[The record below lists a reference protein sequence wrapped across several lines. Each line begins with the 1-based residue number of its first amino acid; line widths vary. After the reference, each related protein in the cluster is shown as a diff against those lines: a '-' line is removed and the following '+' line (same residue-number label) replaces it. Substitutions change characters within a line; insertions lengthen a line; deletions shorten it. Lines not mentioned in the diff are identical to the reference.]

1 MTFEITIPVLNEA
14 ATLDEQVRKLHA
26 FLQQHFP
33 SKGQWRIVIADNGST
48 DATPSLAATLA
59 SELEEVVSLRLSRK
73 GVGLALKSSWFATQA
88 DLVGYMDLDLATDLV
103 HLPEAY
109 RVISEEG
116 YDLVYGTRLHPKA
129 LVINRTRKREITSR
143 GFNFIL
149 KRYLGVQ
156 FSDGMCGFKLLRRSI
171 LDDLYQHGARNDGW
185 FFATELL
192 TVGEWLEY
200 RLYELPVKWT
210 DAPGS
215 SKVRILPLARKYL
228 KAMYALKKEKRKWR
242 L

>member
-1 MTFEITIPVLNEA
+1 MTFESTIPVLNEA
-14 ATLDEQVRKLHA
+14 TTLDKQVRKLHA
-26 FLQQHFP
+26 FLRQHFP
-33 SKGQWRIVIADNGST
+33 KQGQWRIVIADNGST
-48 DATPSLAATLA
+48 DATPALATALA
-59 SELEEVVSLRLSRK
+59 HELEEVVSLRLAQK
-73 GVGLALKSSWFATQA
+73 GVGLALKNAWFAAKA
-88 DLVGYMDLDLATDLV
+88 DIVGYMDLDLATDLV
-103 HLPEAY
+103 HFPEAY
-109 RVISEEG
+109 RAISEDG
-116 YDLVYGTRLHPKA
+116 FDLVYGTRLHPEA
-129 LVINRTRKREITSR
+129 LVLNRTQKREIASR

-156 FSDGMCGFKLLRRSI
+156 FSDGMCGFKFLRRSI
-171 LDDLYQHGARNDGW
+171 LDDLYKHGARNDGW

-210 DAPGS
+210 DDPDS

-228 KAMYALKKEKRKWR
+228 KSMYALKKEKRKWK